1 MMAIANGFTTLML
14 KKEVKEKYKKAKAK
28 MEKDLG
34 VTLTHSNAIEVM
46 CDQILSDS
54 ITLKMKIVPLQGESK

>member
-1 MMAIANGFTTLML
+1 MAIANGFTTLML

>member
-1 MMAIANGFTTLML
+1 MAMANGFTTLML
-14 KKEVKEKYKKAKAK
+14 KKEVKEKYKQAKAK

-54 ITLKMKIVPLQGESK
+54 MKLRFRIIPLEGEIK

>member
-1 MMAIANGFTTLML
+1 MAIANGFTTLML
-14 KKEVKEKYKKAKAK
+14 KKEVKEKYKQAKAK

>member
-1 MMAIANGFTTLML
+1 MAIANGFTTLML

-54 ITLKMKIVPLQGESK
+54 IKLKMKIVTIQGESK

>member
-1 MMAIANGFTTLML
+1 MAMANGFTTLML
-14 KKEVKEKYKKAKAK
+14 KKEVKQKYKKAKAK

-54 ITLKMKIVPLQGESK
+54 MKLRFRIVPLEGEIK

>member
-1 MMAIANGFTTLML
+1 MAIANGFTTLML
-14 KKEVKEKYKKAKAK
+14 KKEVKEKYKQAKAK

-54 ITLKMKIVPLQGESK
+54 IKLKMKIVTIQGESK

>member
-1 MMAIANGFTTLML
+1 MAIANGFTTLML
-14 KKEVKEKYKKAKAK
+14 KKEVKDKYKQAKAK

-34 VTLTHSNAIEVM
+34 VTLTHSNAIEIM

-54 ITLKMKIVPLQGESK
+54 MKLQLRITPMEE

>member
-1 MMAIANGFTTLML
+1 MAIANGFTTLML
-14 KKEVKEKYKKAKAK
+14 KTEVKEKYKKAKAK

-34 VTLTHSNAIEVM
+34 VTLTHSNAIEIM

-54 ITLKMKIVPLQGESK
+54 ITLKMRIVPMEE

>member
-1 MMAIANGFTTLML
+1 MAIAKGFTTLML

-54 ITLKMKIVPLQGESK
+54 IKMGLKIMED

>member
-1 MMAIANGFTTLML
+1 MAIANGFTTLML
-14 KKEVKEKYKKAKAK
+14 KKEVKEKYVKAKAK

-34 VTLTHSNAIEVM
+34 VRLTHSNAVEIM

-54 ITLKMKIVPLQGESK
+54 IQMKLRIVPMEEA

>member
-1 MMAIANGFTTLML
+1 MAMANGFTTLML

-54 ITLKMKIVPLQGESK
+54 ITLKMKIVPIQGESK

>member
-1 MMAIANGFTTLML
+1 MAMANGFTTLML
-14 KKEVKEKYKKAKAK
+14 KKEVKAKYKKAKAK

-54 ITLKMKIVPLQGESK
+54 IKLKMKIVTIQGESK

>member
-1 MMAIANGFTTLML
+1 MAIANGFTTLML
-14 KKEVKEKYKKAKAK
+14 KKEVKWKYKQAKAK

-34 VTLTHSNAIEVM
+34 VTLTHSNAIEIM

-54 ITLKMKIVPLQGESK
+54 MKLKLRIVPMEE

>member
-1 MMAIANGFTTLML
+1 MAMANGFTTLML

-54 ITLKMKIVPLQGESK
+54 ITLKMKIVTIQGESK

>member
-1 MMAIANGFTTLML
+1 MAIANGFTTLML

-54 ITLKMKIVPLQGESK
+54 ITLKMKIVTIQGESK

>member
-1 MMAIANGFTTLML
+1 MAMANGFTTLML
-14 KKEVKEKYKKAKAK
+14 KKEVKEKYKQAKAK

-54 ITLKMKIVPLQGESK
+54 ITLKMRIVPIQGESK

>member
-1 MMAIANGFTTLML
+1 MAIANGFTTLML
-14 KKEVKEKYKKAKAK
+14 KMEVKAKYKKAKAK

-54 ITLKMKIVPLQGESK
+54 IKLGFKIIPLEGEIK

>member
-1 MMAIANGFTTLML
+1 MAIANGFTTLML

-54 ITLKMKIVPLQGESK
+54 ITLKMRIVPIQGESK

>member
-1 MMAIANGFTTLML
+1 MAIANGFTTLML
-14 KKEVKEKYKKAKAK
+14 KKEVKEKYIKAKAK

-34 VTLTHSNAIEVM
+34 VTMTHSNAVEIM

-54 ITLKMKIVPLQGESK
+54 MKLSFKLIPLEGEIK

>member
-1 MMAIANGFTTLML
+1 MAMANGFTTLML

-54 ITLKMKIVPLQGESK
+54 ITLKMRIVPIQGESK

>member
-1 MMAIANGFTTLML
+1 MAIANGFTTLML
-14 KKEVKEKYKKAKAK
+14 KKEVKEKYKQAKKK
-28 MEKDLG
+28 METQLG
-34 VTLTHSNAIEVM
+34 VTMTHSNAMEIM